1 MRGTMALEDGT
12 GVDFAALRADRRAR
26 VLAAMAEAEVD
37 LLLLGR
43 QGNAR
48 YVAGHRPIWRA
59 VVTPWAPFAALR
71 ADGTV
76 HLLHTTWDDGVPEE
90 IPHENLSGLS
100 WNPRVIV
107 GDIAAIPG
115 LAEARRVATDG
126 MSSGL
131 AMLLGHVA
139 AGAELVDGEAL
150 MRGVRAVKL
159 PAEVECLRTSIALT
173 EGALT
178 AAAAEIGPGVEP
190 ARLKGA
196 FHDAM
201 GRYGLSHPHD
211 EGSFGSPDGA
221 PIAEGDLVPLSGALA
236 FAGYEP
242 AVGRSRWCGP
252 AGPVDEWADAMA
264 ALVAGCVPGAAPPP
278 GAHGCG
284 LGVETL
290 VGPLQPG
297 MVVGLHL
304 TVGPY
309 VGADTVLVTEG
320 GPERLTHLSP

>member
-1 MRGTMALEDGT
+1 MA
-12 GVDFAALRADRRAR
+12 AAD
-26 VLAAMAEAEVD
+26 VD

-71 ADGTV
+71 SDGTI

-90 IPHENLSGLS
+90 IPHEHLSGLS

-115 LAEARRVATDG
+115 LGEARRIATDG
-126 MSSGL
+126 MSAGL
-131 AMLLGHVA
+131 GMLLGHLA
-139 AGAELVDGEAL
+139 ADAELVDGEAL
-150 MRGVRAVKL
+150 MRTERAVKL
-159 PAEVECLRTSIALT
+159 PDEVECLRTSIALT

-178 AAAAEIGPGVEP
+178 AAAAEIGPGVDP
-190 ARLKGA
+190 SALKGA
-196 FHDAM
+196 FHEAM

-211 EGSFGSPDGA
+211 EGSFGSGA

-264 ALVAGCVPGAAPPP
+264 ALVDGCRPGAEVPE

-284 LGVETL
+284 VGMETI
-290 VGPLQPG
+290 VGPLRPG

-304 TVGPY
+304 TVGAY
-309 VGADTVLVTEG
+309 VGADTILVTEQD
-320 GPERLTHLSP
+320 PERLTHLAP

>member
-1 MRGTMALEDGT
+1 MRGTMALEDGA
-12 GVDFAALRADRRAR
+12 GVDFAALRADRRER
-26 VLAAMAEAEVD
+26 VVAAMAEAEVD

-59 VVTPWAPFAALR
+59 VATPWAPFAALR

-115 LAEARRVATDG
+115 LGEAKRLATDG

-131 AMLLGHVA
+131 AMLLGHL
-139 AGAELVDGEAL
+139 AGAAELVDGEAL
-150 MRGVRAVKL
+150 MRGVRATKL
-159 PAEVECLRTSIALT
+159 AAEVECLRTSIALT

-196 FHDAM
+196 FHEAM

-211 EGSFGSPDGA
+211 EGVFGSGR

-242 AVGRSRWCGP
+242 TVGRSRWCGP

-264 ALVAGCVPGAAPPP
+264 ALVEGCRPGADAPE

-284 LGVETL
+284 LGLETI
-290 VGPLQPG
+290 VGPLEAG

-304 TVGPY
+304 TVGAY
-309 VGADTVLVTEG
+309 RGADTVLVTEQ
-320 GPERLTHLSP
+320 GPERLTRLSV